1 MAKELPYYQ
10 YEVAEYLAG
19 DIMICSLEAQG
30 LFAIIKC
37 LYWQKECELTVKK
50 VLKRYDRADLI
61 SELADE
67 KCIKVDKDGNIEVT
81 FLLRQHGIFKA
92 RREKLS
98 EAGKRGG
105 QSKKKATLK
114 PPLSE
119 DKATPKHLEE
129 IRLEKSREE
138 DKKKFNFR
146 LSLLDYGFKEQLV
159 NDWLLVRKKKSATN
173 SETAYT
179 KFINQ
184 VEKSTLSKDQI
195 LEVCIEKDWK
205 AFNHAWKVD
214 NKTTAVPF
222 MDNGINSEQDYK
234 DLYEK

>member
-1 MAKELPYYQ
+1 MAEGK
-10 YEVAEYLAG
+10 
-19 DIMICSLEAQG
+19 S
-30 LFAIIKC
+30 
-37 LYWQKECELTVKK
+37 K
-50 VLKRYDRADLI
+50 VIWYTNWGK
-61 SELADE
+61 
-67 KCIKVDKDGNIEVT
+67 T
-81 FLLRQHGIFKA
+81 FL
-92 RREKLS
+92 KLS
-98 EAGKRGG
+98 DDEAGKLIKHFCSYVMDDQEDPEAPDRLTELMFD
-105 QSKKKATLK
+105 QIQETLK
-114 PPLSE
+114 RDLKAWEKKQETNRTNGSKGGRPKKPKLTQANPE
-119 DKATPKHLEE
+119 EPNGLINNPEKGVKDKVKVKVNDNVKDNKET
-129 IRLEKSREE
+129 R
-138 DKKKFNFR
+138 FNFR